1 MSGIECRSPMPEVTA
16 PVKSLVDG
24 EPLRVGTGGDVQ
36 SVVAHSI
43 YERLIS
49 LWTTGVIEAAQDIGV
64 FKELIHE
71 PATGEV
77 LADRLGSDRRITRV
91 LCDALAVY
99 GILDRRGTEFAL
111 SKEVAE
117 CFVEGGLY
125 SLADKVR
132 HDRQVAWNAWRGLAE
147 TARRGTL
154 DGTGTERANEISDED
169 YEHLA
174 GGINFWAPPIVELLT
189 AWLVARGWSASE
201 SYTIADV
208 GCGTGIYS
216 QLLLR
221 EFPGA
226 LARGLDVKRI
236 IPIAETQAQ
245 RLGVAE
251 RFQVLA
257 CDFFT
262 DPWPP
267 ASDLVLL
274 SNIFHLQNDAS
285 ARVLAR
291 RAAEA
296 VASDGVVCIVDQ
308 IVDRNGPLTSPQDRF
323 ALLFA
328 AMMAATGGGDAHA
341 LATYDEWLDEAGLR
355 RIGLIDAPMH
365 RILIANRV

>member
-1 MSGIECRSPMPEVTA
+1 MSGVEPRSSAQEVA
-16 PVKSLVDG
+16 DPAKSLVDG
-24 EPLRVGTGGDVQ
+24 ELLRVGIPGGVQ
-36 SVVAHSI
+36 SVVAHGI

-49 LWTTGVIEAAQDIGV
+49 MWATGVIEAAQGIGV
-64 FKELIHE
+64 FEGLVHGS
-71 PATGEV
+71 ATGEV
-77 LADRLGSDRRITRV
+77 LADRLGSDQRVTRV

-99 GILDRRGTEFAL
+99 GILDRHGAEFAV

-117 CFVEGGLY
+117 CFLEGGLY
-125 SLADKVR
+125 SLAGKVR
-132 HDRQVAWNAWRGLAE
+132 HDREVAWNAWRDLAE

-154 DGTGTERANEISDED
+154 DANGTERANEISDAD

-189 AWLVARGWSASE
+189 TWLVARGWAASE

-216 QLLLR
+216 QLLLS

-226 LARGLDVKRI
+226 LARGLDVKRVV
-236 IPIAETQAQ
+236 PIAEAQAQ

-251 RFQVLA
+251 RFQALA

-262 DPWPP
+262 DPWPA

-274 SNIFHLQNDAS
+274 GNIFHLQDDHS
-285 ARVLAR
+285 ARVLLH
-291 RAAEA
+291 RAAAA
-296 VASDGVVCIVDQ
+296 VARDGVLCIVDH
-308 IVDRNGPLTSPQDRF
+308 IVDRDGPLTSPQDRF

-328 AMMAATGGGDAHA
+328 ASMAATGGGDAHA
-341 LATYDEWLDEAGLR
+341 LAEYDEWLDEAGLR

-365 RILIANRV
+365 RILIATLV